1 MRGLARGGSSEGR
14 GAMKRSTQI
23 SLGLLLGGTVLTF
36 YACSGPDETAE
47 LVYEGN
53 HADAVRQCVADDV
66 PAQTCATAYA
76 EAQRAHAQTAPRFTS
91 RAECERATDSA
102 CDFTVVKRFDG
113 TLADVVVPLMTGFLL
128 SQALPGREANV
139 GTPLYRS
146 LKDPT
151 SYRQL
156 SAFTRVSAGVG
167 PAGGGGMALGPT
179 TVGGGKGIGAGG
191 RGGFGAHGSGGKGG
205 GGKGGGS

>member
-1 MRGLARGGSSEGR
+1 
-14 GAMKRSTQI
+14 MKRSRTI
-23 SLGLLLGGTVLTF
+23 SLGLLLGGTALTF
-36 YACSGPDETAE
+36 YACSGPEETAE
-47 LVYEGN
+47 LIYEGDR
-53 HADAVRQCVADDV
+53 ADAVRQCVADDV
-66 PAQTCATAYA
+66 PAQTCEAAYA
-76 EAQRAHAQTAPRFTS
+76 EAQRAHAQAAPRFTS

-113 TLADVVVPLMTGFLL
+113 TLADVVVPVMTGFLL

-139 GTPLYRS
+139 GTALYRS
-146 LKDPT
+146 LQEPT

-156 SAFTRVSAGVG
+156 SAFVGVG
-167 PAGGGGMALGPT
+167 AAGGGGMALGAP

>member
-1 MRGLARGGSSEGR
+1 
-14 GAMKRSTQI
+14 MKRSTQI

-36 YACSGPDETAE
+36 YACSGPDEPAE
-47 LVYEGN
+47 LIYEGN
-53 HADAVRQCVADDV
+53 RADAIRQCLADDF

-76 EAQRAHAQTAPRFTS
+76 EAQRAHTQSAPRFTS

-113 TLADVVVPLMTGFLL
+113 TLADVVVPVMTGFLL

-139 GTPLYRS
+139 GTALYRS
-146 LKDPT
+146 LQDPT

-156 SAFTRVSAGVG
+156 SAFVGVG
-167 PAGGGGMALGPT
+167 AGGGGGTFLGPT
-179 TVGGGKGIGAGG
+179 SVGGGKSIGAGG

>member
-1 MRGLARGGSSEGR
+1 
-14 GAMKRSTQI
+14 MKRSAQI

-36 YACSGPDETAE
+36 YACNGPDETAA
-47 LVYEGN
+47 VIYEGN

-66 PAQTCATAYA
+66 PAQTCEAAYV
-76 EAQRAHAQTAPRFTS
+76 EAQRAHARSAPRFTS

-102 CDFTVVKRFDG
+102 CDFNLVPRPDG
-113 TLADVVVPLMTGFLL
+113 TVALLMSPLMTGFLL
-128 SQALPGREANV
+128 SLAAPGRQANL
-139 GTPLYRS
+139 GTALYRS
-146 LKDPT
+146 LQDPT

-156 SAFTRVSAGVG
+156 PAFAGVG
-167 PAGGGGMALGPT
+167 AGGGMALGPT